1 MSSTKA
7 HNKTQITL
15 FIFLALYFSIF
26 TAHAAVFTSSQNGN
40 WNVSATWGGA
50 GVPGAS
56 DEVVISVGHTVTL
69 VANTSISGAATING
83 TLDMATFNFTSGSL
97 IGSGSVTASGSP
109 VLTTG
114 GLNST
119 TTFSGTLGTGSFSL
133 VVNGTGSLTLSG
145 SNSFTGGITLNSTA
159 RLNINHTDALGTG
172 ALTLAGAGCRID
184 NTSGA
189 DLTLATNNVVN
200 VNNSFTFLGT
210 HNLTFGTGDV
220 VFTTSRTITLSAN
233 SLRFNG
239 QGIGNV
245 SADYIITA
253 TGVGTTLAFNGFAI
267 TTSGAT
273 SRILTL
279 TGTANI
285 LVSGAIT
292 NGTSSSSSL
301 TYTGTGSLTLSA
313 SNSFSGGITHNST
326 GKLNINHTN
335 ALGSGALT
343 LSGANCVIDNTS
355 GADLTLATNNVVNVN
370 NNFTFTGTHNLTF
383 GTGNVVFGT
392 SRNITI
398 SANTLSF
405 NGQAQGNVSA
415 DYTITVNGAGTTIAF
430 NGFAITTSGATS
442 RILTL
447 AGTSNILVSGAITN
461 GTSSNSSLTYNGS
474 GSLTLTASNTYTGT
488 TTHSGTGKLN
498 INHSNALSTG
508 ALTLSGGNCVI
519 DNTSGAPLTLATN
532 NQVNVNAN
540 FTFTGTHNLTFG
552 TGNVIFNASHTITLN
567 ANTLRFNGQGRGNV
581 TANYIITVNGPG
593 NTVEFNGFAIVSP
606 STSSRLV
613 TFNGTGDIVMN
624 AAVTNGTASA
634 CLMTYSGTGTLQLL
648 AAVTYTGATT
658 ITSGT
663 CILGATNG
671 LSTSSAITVNGT
683 LDVNG
688 FSQTFANLTGAT
700 GTITTS
706 MVGSFTLTL
715 TNSSSGTYNGVI
727 DEGSATFE
735 IIKTGTAA
743 LTLGGANA
751 YSGLTT
757 VSAGTIIVT
766 HSSALGNL
774 TGATTVASGAVLSI
788 SGGITLADNITLAG
802 TGISSG
808 GALINAS
815 GVNTIT
821 GDITYTTASRI
832 TSTAGTLTLGNL
844 SATNLAMVLIGAGG
858 IVIDGVV
865 NIGNATLTLSASVG
879 SSLTLNSANTINNGL
894 VLAASSH
901 LNIGHAGALGTGAIT
916 LLGTID
922 NARLE
927 PLTLTTNN
935 AFTVTT
941 TGFTFAGSNNLNLGT
956 GAVTLSASQT
966 IIVNGTSSILTF
978 GGTATNSAAANISV
992 TANGAGNT
1000 LTFTNFNISNSATTR
1015 TVTFQ
1020 GTGNIIVNGI
1030 IANGG
1035 TATAGSVIKAGTG
1048 ILELRGTN
1056 SYHGD
1061 LTINAGIVRTFT
1073 INAFGDPTHA
1083 STVTVASGASLEV
1096 NNHNFFTTK
1105 FLTLNGNGVNDS
1117 GALRIMSGTCLIH
1130 TVTLSSASRIQVE
1143 SGATYSANSNIS
1155 GTFPLT
1161 LHIDGSMSLTP
1172 IGGSITTGSTV
1183 LKSGTGTLLYSAIQ
1197 THTDITVA
1205 NGRFELD
1212 IANAIPATAG
1222 ITVNSPGIVDMN
1234 GRSQS
1239 IKFIAGNGTI
1249 TNEGLIATATLTL
1262 NNIGGETQDYSGT
1275 LLQGTATR
1283 INLTKAAGGTQILSG
1298 NNTYNGLT
1306 TVSAGALR
1314 VSHNNALGAVNA
1326 GTTVSSG
1333 GALELI
1339 GNITISDTLTVSGT
1353 GVSNG
1358 GAIRNMG
1365 GDNTIVPPVTSFAN
1379 SRINSNA
1386 GTLIFAST
1394 ATYNAA
1400 TRDILFGGAGNITY
1414 SAPINITTH
1423 SLTKDGT
1430 GVLILG
1436 GNNSYTGATTIS
1448 AGTIRL
1454 QHVRGIPPLSAL
1466 TVSTSAT
1473 FDINGFS
1480 PIIGSLAAT
1489 PSSAVITSSSPGDLL
1504 LTVGTLN
1511 TSTAYA
1517 GSIQNGSATSISL
1530 RKIGTGTLTLS
1541 NTSSSYSGT
1550 TVISNGNLSL
1560 TGAVAATGNSPIG
1573 TNTSGVILGDT
1584 GTTAINA
1591 SPILAINSI
1600 TIARN
1605 VTVADQPTTGTY
1617 TITNNAAS
1625 GSATLSGQIL
1635 LNQPVTIGAATRPTN
1650 INGGITSANAG
1661 EKRVTFNAVAAISV
1675 STNLITDG
1683 SGKLNILKTG
1693 TGLLTLNALLHTFS
1707 GTVTINAGTLQAND
1721 IANAGSAS
1729 SIGTGSPADTIYIN
1743 GGATF
1748 IIGTTISDATNRTI
1762 AITGN
1767 GAIISTNSVGVPYT
1781 LNGSIVGNFSSIFS
1795 YNTSTIAIGGVV
1807 SCGAITKAGSGIL
1820 RLDNTSN
1827 NYTGSTTVSAGT
1839 LRLGAS
1845 GVIPDGSALINN
1857 ATFELNGFNET
1868 LGSIVGT
1875 GTIRNGSAATVST
1888 LTCGGDNTSTTYSG
1902 IIINGNITR
1911 ALNLVK
1917 EGSGTLT
1924 LNNLNTY
1931 TGTTTING
1939 GILKAAGMSVF
1950 GSNSAFTLAD
1960 VAGVAIDITA
1970 FDHTI
1975 GSLAGGGSLGGN
1987 VILGAAVLTTGG
1999 NNTTTTFSGS
2009 ISGAGDLTKAGT
2021 GEFTL
2026 SGINTYLGITTVSAG
2041 TLKAGVALNLTGGL
2055 SLATGSTFNC
2065 NNVTSTAGFLLLNGT
2080 GQVPNTYGST
2090 ASAATIQNNTF
2101 FTAASTGILDVTGGL
2116 SAGYWTG
2123 ATSTNWHTASNWQGN
2138 VVPDATT
2145 DVFIQSG
2152 PANQPVI
2159 GSSAEAKDVTIFAG
2173 ATLSITGTNTMT
2185 VSGNWNNH
2193 GTFTPNN
2200 STVVFDA
2207 ATLQDAY
2214 NGTNSF
2220 FNIEHSGSGTLEIL
2234 TNNVNPFT
2242 VTNELLQSGG
2252 GIIDLNSKNMNI
2264 GTLVGNGTIRTS
2276 AAERDTLT
2284 ISGSITA
2291 SGDYS
2296 GVIENGVG
2304 TLSIIRSG
2312 TGIVAFSGNNSFT
2325 GGVRISGGTLVAAHA
2340 NALGLDTVFFSGGTL
2355 RCRSNSALN
2364 FNRPCFATAN
2374 TTINIDRET
2383 AGSGVTYTFGTLRI
2397 NSTATLTLSGGNN
2410 VNAGTAGITFGNM
2423 TYAAAPTFTVNNPS
2437 LGGNTLFTFG
2447 AVSGAFTAIFNGN
2460 GDAIQTGRYETGTG
2474 GITYSG
2480 TGNLFLNRQNTFTG
2494 ILTINS
2500 GNVTGSDST
2509 QAFGAGSITM
2519 TGGRLTL
2526 LNDANIAFSRAVT
2539 YSGNIEIMLE
2549 RITPGPSRMFNM
2561 GNLTC
2566 TSGNL
2571 TLLNGTNNTSGT
2583 PIVVFITTQLS
2594 AATIFDVATD
2604 ARLQLTVLNGNNSM
2618 TKNGNGELRITGS
2631 STGRNGG
2638 LTAPNI
2644 LNAGRLAL
2652 LNAAALASAD
2662 TANLTMNGGILDLMA
2677 DAGTDFNVR
2686 PIINSNAEI
2695 QVNRVSAGGALTHT
2709 VRALTIGNDTLTV
2722 ANGSNI
2728 TSGVSTLTVNGLFN
2742 LSGNATFNAVC
2753 AVNLNG
2759 IASGTGSLTKTG
2771 PEVIFQNSSNP
2782 FTLPAAFTIS
2792 QGSIVINSPNFTV
2805 TGLTTVSA
2813 GTLNLNGTTN
2823 NFSGGFTV
2831 NGGTISTLT
2840 TSTHNI
2846 TGDFIQTSGTFIPGT
2861 STTVSVTGNY
2871 TRNGGTYTANGTLRM
2886 NGTTQQVSGSVNPI
2900 TMPNFVVATG
2910 STTTLAQNIRMTAAN
2925 LTIQPGAT
2933 LDASTFT
2940 LNRSAAGG
2948 VLTIA
2953 GTLRLA
2959 GNTGGV
2965 SGSNFPNSYSIQTLT
2980 NGTVIYERLTGGQTV
2995 ASTPTYSNLVI
3006 GNTSGIQIVGG
3017 NTTVN
3022 TTLTTTAGGTLNMGS
3037 SRLLGTLT
3045 TATHN
3050 GTLRTQNTSTL
3061 PFPTGVDFTNA
3072 GATGTIVF
3080 DGLGNQA
3087 IPANTTCFNMTL
3099 SNGNQTQLQGN
3110 ATVNGTLSF
3119 VSGTCNL
3126 NGQFLSVNNLSGHS
3140 AINEFISSPS
3150 ASLTLRGTVGNLFF
3164 NQSIQGQTN
3173 AIRNLTLEAS
3183 VSATLMNPIFIV
3195 AGLASGTLV
3204 VGTSASL
3211 QTSNNL
3217 TLLSDANGSARIGTS
3232 EGTIT
3237 GNATVQRCIP
3247 AFPSP
3252 GPTNSFGRRW
3262 RFVSS
3267 PIQNATFLDWRNEVF
3282 ITGPGTGNTV
3292 GTFNSNGFDATMNN
3306 NASIFRY
3313 NEFVLNNRDSGWVSI
3328 KHIDTSIVPGIGY
3341 RLFVRGDRSDTNRI
3355 GLQSG
3360 STPQNQVTLN
3370 LIGPVN
3376 QGNVTMPVSF
3386 TSSGS
3391 IDEDGWS
3398 LLGNPYPSPINWDAI
3413 HDAGRIPAGAG
3424 FTGTNYNHLE
3434 ANIWVFNPITANY
3447 DTYNALSDLGNIS
3460 GGIVASGQSFWVK
3473 ATDISPGL
3481 LCREVHK
3488 TAGGNGLFKTE
3499 PEQFHITLIYD
3510 STNQDKLIVGYI
3522 DGSTT
3527 DYDAYDAADIVT
3539 PLSVSAY
3546 GKDKKK
3552 LAISSRP
3559 QVTDKDTIWLNVNA
3573 YQKTE
3578 NKLVFNNMNTG
3589 RLLVL
3594 VDTYTGTSAP
3604 ISEGFVYT
3612 FQVTDDAATRGDKRF
3627 YIVSEFSTTS
3637 IDDAS
3642 LLNPVSDDIQLY
3654 PNPADNRFYIKH
3666 TSNKNIQSVVIRN
3679 TEGKE
3684 VWKSS
3689 AEFVFKNGIDI
3700 SDLTDGMYWVET
3712 IINQQSVYTKLV
3724 IIH

>member
-1 MSSTKA
+1 MSSTKS

-56 DEVVISVGHTVTL
+56 DEVVISAGDTVTL
-69 VANTSISGAATING
+69 VANTSITGAATING
-83 TLDMATFNFTSGSL
+83 QLAMATFNFTCGSLSGS
-97 IGSGSVTASGSP
+97 GNVASSGSP
-109 VLTTG
+109 VFTTG
-114 GLNST
+114 ALNT
-119 TTFSGTLGTGSFSL
+119 NTIFSGTLGTGSFSL
-133 VVNGTGSLTLSG
+133 VKNGTGSLTLSG
-145 SNSFTGGITLNSTA
+145 SNTFTGGITLNSTA
-159 RLNINHTDALGTG
+159 LLNISHSNALGTG
-172 ALTLAGAGCRID
+172 ALTLAGTGCRID

-189 DLTLATNNVVN
+189 DLTLAT
-200 VNNSFTFLGT
+200 
-210 HNLTFGTGDV
+210 
-220 VFTTSRTITLSAN
+220 
-233 SLRFNG
+233 
-239 QGIGNV
+239 
-245 SADYIITA
+245 
-253 TGVGTTLAFNGFAI
+253 
-267 TTSGAT
+267 
-273 SRILTL
+273 
-279 TGTANI
+279 
-285 LVSGAIT
+285 
-292 NGTSSSSSL
+292 
-301 TYTGTGSLTLSA
+301 
-313 SNSFSGGITHNST
+313 
-326 GKLNINHTN
+326 INQ
-335 ALGSGALT
+335 
-343 LSGANCVIDNTS
+343 
-355 GADLTLATNNVVNVN
+355 VNVN
-370 NNFTFTGTHNLTF
+370 NNFTFIGTHNLTF
-383 GTGNVVFGT
+383 GTGNVVF
-392 SRNITI
+392 N
-398 SANTLSF
+398 A
-405 NGQAQGNVSA
+405 
-415 DYTITVNGAGTTIAF
+415 
-430 NGFAITTSGATS
+430 S
-442 RILTL
+442 RI
-447 AGTSNILVSGAITN
+447 I
-461 GTSSNSSLTYNGS
+461 
-474 GSLTLTASNTYTGT
+474 TLTS
-488 TTHSGTGKLN
+488 
-498 INHSNALSTG
+498 
-508 ALTLSGGNCVI
+508 
-519 DNTSGAPLTLATN
+519 
-532 NQVNVNAN
+532 
-540 FTFTGTHNLTFG
+540 
-552 TGNVIFNASHTITLN
+552 
-567 ANTLRFNGQGRGNV
+567 NTLRFNGQGQGNV
-581 TANYIITVNGPG
+581 TSNYTITVNGPG
-593 NTVEFNGFAIVSP
+593 NTIEFNGFAIVTTGAAARS
-606 STSSRLV
+606 L
-613 TFNGTGDIVMN
+613 TFNGTGNVVIN
-624 AAVTNGTASA
+624 AAVTNGTVAG
-634 CLMTYSGTGTLQLL
+634 CPFVYSGTGTLELL
-648 AAVTYTGATT
+648 AAATYTGATT

-688 FSQTFANLTGAT
+688 FSQTFANLTGTT

-715 TNSSSGTYNGVI
+715 TNSSNGTYNGVI

-735 IIKTGTAA
+735 IIKTGTAT
-743 LTLGGANA
+743 LTLGGANT

-766 HSSALGNL
+766 NSSALGN
-774 TGATTVASGAVLSI
+774 TIGATTVASGAVLSV

-802 TGISSG
+802 TGISNG
-808 GALINAS
+808 GALINAL
-815 GVNTIT
+815 GVNTVT

-865 NIGNATLTLSASVG
+865 NIGNASLTLSASAG

-894 VLAASSH
+894 VLAANSR

-922 NARLE
+922 NARIE

-935 AFTVTT
+935 AFTVT

-956 GAVTLSASQT
+956 GAVTLSGNQT
-966 IIVNGTSSILTF
+966 IIVNGSSSILTF
-978 GGTATNSAAANISV
+978 GGTATNSFAGNINV

-1000 LTFTNFNISNSATTR
+1000 LAFTNFNISNSAATR

-1020 GTGNIIVNGI
+1020 GTGIISVDGI

-1035 TATAGSVIKAGTG
+1035 TATAGNIIKAGTG
-1048 ILELRGTN
+1048 ILELRGAN
-1056 SYHGD
+1056 SYQGN
-1061 LTINAGIVRTFT
+1061 LTINTGIVRSFSN
-1073 INAFGDPTHA
+1073 NAFGDLA
-1083 STVTVASGASLEV
+1083 NFSTVIVASGASLEV
-1096 NNHNFFTTK
+1096 NNHNFVSTK
-1105 FLTLNGNGVNDS
+1105 SLTLNGNGVNDS
-1117 GALRIMSGTCLIH
+1117 GALRIMSGTCLINA
-1130 TVTLSSASRIQVE
+1130 VNLLSASRIQVE

-1155 GTFPLT
+1155 GAFPLT

-1172 IGGSITTGSTV
+1172 IGGSIITGSTV
-1183 LKSGTGTLLYSAIQ
+1183 LKSGTGTLSYSAVQ
-1197 THTDITVA
+1197 THTDITLA

-1212 IANAIPATAG
+1212 IANAIAATAG
-1222 ITVNSPGIVDMN
+1222 ISVNSPGIVDMN
-1234 GRSQS
+1234 GRNQS
-1239 IKFIAGNGTI
+1239 VRFIAGNGTI
-1249 TNEGLIATATLTL
+1249 TNEGLAATATLTL
-1262 NNIGGETQDYSGT
+1262 NNTTGETHDFSGT

-1283 INLTKAAGGTQILSG
+1283 INLTKTAGGTQILSG

-1306 TVSAGALR
+1306 TINNGALR
-1314 VSHNNALGAVNA
+1314 ASHNNALGVVNA
-1326 GTTVSSG
+1326 GTTVNSG
-1333 GALELI
+1333 GALELA
-1339 GNITISDTLTVSGT
+1339 GNITISDTLTVSGA
-1353 GVSNG
+1353 GPSSG
-1358 GAIRNMG
+1358 GAIRNMS
-1365 GDNTIVPPVTSFAN
+1365 GDNTIVPPVTSGAN
-1379 SRINSNA
+1379 SRINSDA

-1400 TRDILFGGAGNITY
+1400 TRNITFGGAGNITY
-1414 SAPINITTH
+1414 SAPINITTGA
-1423 SLTKDGT
+1423 LTKDGAGT
-1430 GVLILG
+1430 LILG
-1436 GNNSYTGATTIS
+1436 GDNSYTGATSIS
-1448 AGTIRL
+1448 AGIIRL
-1454 QHVRGIPPLSAL
+1454 EHVRGIPPLSAL
-1466 TVSTSAT
+1466 TVGTSAT

-1480 PIIGSLAAT
+1480 PIIGSLA
-1489 PSSAVITSSSPGDLL
+1489 SSATSAIINSSSPGDLL
-1504 LTVGTLN
+1504 LTIGANNTTTSYSGT
-1511 TSTAYA
+1511 
-1517 GSIQNGSATSISL
+1517 IQNGSATSISL
-1530 RKIGTGTLTLS
+1530 RKIGTGTLTIFNAGS
-1541 NTSSSYSGT
+1541 NYSGT

-1560 TGAVAATGNSPIG
+1560 TGNVTATGNSPIG
-1573 TNTSGVILGDT
+1573 TNTAGVILGDT

-1591 SPILAINSI
+1591 SPTLGMDNNL
-1600 TIARN
+1600 TYARN
-1605 VTVADQPTTGTY
+1605 ITVADQATTGTY
-1617 TITNNAAS
+1617 TIRAAG
-1625 GSATLSGQIL
+1625 GSPTITGQII
-1635 LNQPVTIGAATRPTN
+1635 LNQPITIIPQTSRTIAL
-1650 INGGITSANAG
+1650 NGGITSANAG
-1661 EKRVTFNAVAAISV
+1661 EKRVTFDVQGTLNVG
-1675 STNLITDG
+1675 TGLITDG

-1693 TGLLTLNALLHTFS
+1693 AGTLTLNSALHTFS
-1707 GTVTINAGTLQAND
+1707 GTVTINAGTLRAND
-1721 IANAGSAS
+1721 IANAGFAS

-1748 IIGTTISDATNRTI
+1748 AIGTTVNDATNRTL

-1767 GAIISTNSVGVPYT
+1767 GATISTGANNVTYT

-1795 YNTSTIAIGGVV
+1795 YNTSTIAMGGVV

-1827 NYTGSTTVSAGT
+1827 NYTGSTTVSAGI

-1868 LGSIVGT
+1868 LGSIAGT
-1875 GTIRNGSAATVST
+1875 GGLIRNQSAATVST

-1902 IIINGNITR
+1902 IIQNGSTQT
-1911 ALNLVK
+1911 LNLVK

-1924 LNNLNTY
+1924 LDNLNTY

-1939 GILKAAGMSVF
+1939 GVLKAGGMSVF

-1970 FDHTI
+1970 FDQTI
-1975 GSLAGGGSLGGN
+1975 GSLAGGGATGGN
-1987 VILGAAVLTTGG
+1987 VLLGAAVLTTGG
-1999 NNTTTTFSGS
+1999 NNSSTTFFGI
-2009 ISGAGDLTKAGT
+2009 ISGTGGGLTKVGT
-2021 GEFTL
+2021 GVLTL
-2026 SGINTYLGITTVSAG
+2026 NGVNTYTGLTTVSAG
-2041 TLKAGVALNLTGGL
+2041 TLRAGVALNSPGGL
-2055 SLATGSTFNC
+2055 SLATGGLFDC
-2065 NNVTSTAGFLLLNGT
+2065 NNVTSTAGFLLLNGA
-2080 GQVPNTYGST
+2080 GQNPNTFGST
-2090 ASAATIQNNTF
+2090 ASAATVQNNTF

-2123 ATSTNWHTASNWQGN
+2123 ATSTDWHTASNWQGN
-2138 VVPDATT
+2138 TVPDATT
-2145 DVFIQSG
+2145 DVFIQSA

-2159 GSSAEAKDVTIFAG
+2159 GATALARKITIFTG
-2173 ATLSITGTNTMT
+2173 ASLTISGTNRLT
-2185 VSGNWNNH
+2185 VSRDWNNQ
-2193 GTFTPNN
+2193 GTFTPNS

-2214 NGTNSF
+2214 NGSNTF

-2252 GIIDLNSKNMNI
+2252 GIIDLNSKNLNV
-2264 GTLVGNGTIRTS
+2264 GSLVGNGTIRTS

-2296 GVIENGVG
+2296 GIIENGVG
-2304 TLSIIRSG
+2304 TLSVIRSG

-2325 GGVRISGGTLVAAHA
+2325 GSLRISGGTLVAAHA

-2355 RCRSNSALN
+2355 RCRSNSDLI
-2364 FNRPCFATAN
+2364 FNRPCIATAN

-2410 VNAGTAGITFGNM
+2410 VNAGTAGVTFGNM
-2423 TYAAAPTFTVNNPS
+2423 AFAAAPTFTVNNPS

-2447 AVSGAFTAIFNGN
+2447 AVSGTFGATYNGN
-2460 GDAIQTGRYETGTG
+2460 GDAIQTGRYEIAGG
-2474 GITYSG
+2474 GINYSG

-2494 ILTINS
+2494 VLNISS
-2500 GNVTGSDST
+2500 GNVVGSDST

-2526 LNDANIAFSRAVT
+2526 VNDANIAFGRNVT
-2539 YSGNIEIMLE
+2539 YNGNVEIMLD
-2549 RITPGPSRMFNM
+2549 RTTPGPSRTFNM

-2583 PIVVFITTQLS
+2583 PIVVFNTTTLN

-2604 ARLQLTVLNGNNSM
+2604 ARLQMTVLNGNNSM

-2631 STGRNGG
+2631 STTRNGS
-2638 LTAPNI
+2638 LAPNI

-2652 LNAAALASAD
+2652 LNATALANAD

-2677 DAGTDFNVR
+2677 DATIDFNVR
-2686 PIINSNAEI
+2686 PIINSNTEI
-2695 QVNRVSAGGALTHT
+2695 QVNRVAAGGALTHT
-2709 VRALTIGNDTLTV
+2709 VRALTIGNATLTV

-2728 TSGVSTLTVNGLFN
+2728 SAGISTLTVNGLFN
-2742 LSGNATFNAVC
+2742 LTGDATIITSANLQ
-2753 AVNLNG
+2753 LNG
-2759 IASGTGSLTKTG
+2759 AAAGTGNFTKDGPFSLSQNFLSGFTFPGSLTINGGTLST
-2771 PEVIFQNSSNP
+2771 FSNS
-2782 FTLPAAFTIS
+2782 F
-2792 QGSIVINSPNFTV
+2792 GV
-2805 TGLTTVSA
+2805 TGLTTANVGSF
-2813 GTLNLNGTTN
+2813 NLNGTSHALAGGLTV
-2823 NFSGGFTV
+2823 SGGTLSSA
-2831 NGGTISTLT
+2831 NSSTT
-2840 TSTHNI
+2840 TI
-2846 TGDFIQTSGTFIPGT
+2846 TGNFTQTAG
-2861 STTVSVTGNY
+2861 TVSFGTGCVINLSGNFI
-2871 TRNGGTYTANGTLRM
+2871 RNGGTYAANGTLHM
-2886 NGTTQQVSGSVNPI
+2886 NGTTQEISGTINPI
-2900 TMPNFVVATG
+2900 TIRNFIVESG
-2910 STTTLAQNIRMTAAN
+2910 STTTLAQNIRITSGD
-2925 LTIQPGAT
+2925 LTISSGAT
-2933 LDASTFT
+2933 LNANTFT
-2940 LNRSAAGG
+2940 LNRSTGG
-2948 VLTIA
+2948 GQLLIA
-2953 GTLRLA
+2953 GTLRLS
-2959 GNTGGV
+2959 GNTGGIT
-2965 SGSNFPNSYSIQTLT
+2965 GSNFPSSFATFPGST
-2980 NGTVIYERLTGGQTV
+2980 GTVVYERATGEQTIH
-2995 ASTPTYSNLVI
+2995 SGYTYFNLVT
-3006 GNTSGIQIVGG
+3006 GNTSGTQTVGG
-3017 NTTVN
+3017 NITIN
-3022 TTLTTTAGGTLNMGS
+3022 GTLTTTAGGTLNMGTS
-3037 SRLLGTLT
+3037 QLLGTFT

-3072 GATGTIVF
+3072 GATGTIIF
-3080 DGLGNQA
+3080 DGTANQA

-3099 SNGNQTQLQGN
+3099 SNGNQTNLQGN

-3140 AINEFISSPS
+3140 VTNEFISSPS

-3173 AIRNLTLEAS
+3173 AIRNLTFEAS

-3306 NASIFRY
+3306 NPSLFRY
-3313 NEFVLNNRDSGWVSI
+3313 NEFVTDHRDSGWVSI
-3328 KHIDTSIVPGIGY
+3328 KHIDSTIVPGIGY
-3341 RLFVRGDRSDTNRI
+3341 RLFVRGDRSDTSRI
-3355 GLQSG
+3355 GLQSA

-3376 QGNVTMPVSF
+3376 QGNVTIPISF
-3386 TSSGS
+3386 TSSGN
-3391 IDEDGWS
+3391 IDEDGWN
-3398 LLGNPYPSPINWDAI
+3398 LLGNPYPSPINWDVI

-3424 FTGTNYNHLE
+3424 FTGTNYNNLE

-3447 DTYNALSDLGNIS
+3447 DTYNALSNLGNIS

-3522 DGSTT
+3522 DGSTP

-3559 QVTDKDTIWLNVNA
+3559 QVTDKDTIWLSVNA
-3573 YQKTE
+3573 YRNTE

-3637 IDDAS
+3637 VDDPS

-3666 TSNKNIQSVVIRN
+3666 TSNKDIQSVVIRN

-3700 SDLTDGMYWVET
+3700 TDLTDGIYWVET
-3712 IINQQSVYTKLV
+3712 TINQQSFYTKLV